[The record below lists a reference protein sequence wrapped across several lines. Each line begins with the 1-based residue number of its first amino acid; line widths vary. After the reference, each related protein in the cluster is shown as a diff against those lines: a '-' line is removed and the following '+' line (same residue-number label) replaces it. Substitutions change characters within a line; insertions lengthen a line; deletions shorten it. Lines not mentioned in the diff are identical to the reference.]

1 MINPFKTCKLLL
13 DPPPGGEGHDT
24 MMNDMKHGEMG
35 ELLPQHEED
44 GVQVIDVLAEE
55 IPPGH
60 IQGCIPIL
68 ENENGTVVGD
78 YKYNEDDFLLFTYYV
93 FLLFETYVKIKIKTE
108 SRLY

>member
-78 YKYNEDDFLLFTYYV
+78 YINTM
-93 FLLFETYVKIKIKTE
+93 KTT
-108 SRLY
+108 SYCLHTMCFCCLKLM